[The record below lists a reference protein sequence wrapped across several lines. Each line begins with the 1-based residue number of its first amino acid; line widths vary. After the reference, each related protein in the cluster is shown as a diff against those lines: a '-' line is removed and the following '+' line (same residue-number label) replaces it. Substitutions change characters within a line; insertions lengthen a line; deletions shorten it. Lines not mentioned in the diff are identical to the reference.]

1 MVLSQSPQNPQV
13 PIEEGVESNIEIRLD
28 IHRLT
33 QVLVTQVSMDARVK
47 VNPNTNS
54 KVIEDIKEL
63 FPRMNPLTFYNSL

>member
-1 MVLSQSPQNPQV
+1 MVPSQSPQNPQV

-54 KVIEDIKEL
+54 KVIEDIK
-63 FPRMNPLTFYNSL
+63 